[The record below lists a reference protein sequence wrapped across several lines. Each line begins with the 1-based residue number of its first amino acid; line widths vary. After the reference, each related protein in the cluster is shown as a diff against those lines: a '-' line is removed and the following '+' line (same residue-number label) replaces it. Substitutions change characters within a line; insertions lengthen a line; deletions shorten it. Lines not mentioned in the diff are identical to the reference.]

1 MDPLPSLQS
10 LCVAGGEQFV
20 AAAGSRWIQRVHD
33 VDCDEVLGRFST
45 CVLRVEC
52 VGLPHSK
59 PRQKTIFRAM
69 SESVPELSDDQPEIQ
84 SGDHGGQTPSQDA
97 NPDCIDK
104 FSHDGG
110 VAREMNQR
118 HDGKAKLHA
127 QDHLAQQ

>member
-1 MDPLPSLQS
+1 
-10 LCVAGGEQFV
+10 
-20 AAAGSRWIQRVHD
+20 
-33 VDCDEVLGRFST
+33 
-45 CVLRVEC
+45 
-52 VGLPHSK
+52 
-59 PRQKTIFRAM
+59 M

-127 QDHLAQQ
+127 QDHLAQQEEPGGGSLAGDGDHDHGGDDGE